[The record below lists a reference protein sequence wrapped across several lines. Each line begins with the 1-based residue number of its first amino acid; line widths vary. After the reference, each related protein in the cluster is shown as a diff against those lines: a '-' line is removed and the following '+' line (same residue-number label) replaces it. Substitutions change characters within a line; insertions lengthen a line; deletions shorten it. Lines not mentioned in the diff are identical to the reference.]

1 MKNRILIVEDDPKI
15 ARLLAANLVASGYA
29 VESVNT
35 ASEALIAVQN
45 EKKYDLVLLDLILPD
60 GDGLEVCRE
69 IREQSDVLI
78 IMVTAKGEPGD
89 AVAGLNAGADD
100 YVAKPFA
107 VEEVLAR
114 INAVFRRRGAADF
127 ISDEVVKRG
136 QLELDFGNHEL
147 SVAGQ
152 KFPLTPTEF
161 RLVRCLME
169 QPQKVLTHEY
179 LLSKVWG
186 PEYRD
191 DLHYLRVC
199 VNRLRQKLGPQA
211 EIIVTV
217 PTVGYRLAP

>member
-1 MKNRILIVEDDPKI
+1 MKNRILIAEDDPKV
-15 ARLLAANLVASGYA
+15 ARLLAANLVAGGYA
-29 VESVNT
+29 VESAKT
-35 ASEALIAVQN
+35 ASKASEAVKN
-45 EKKYDLVLLDLILPD
+45 EKFDLVVLDLLLPD

-69 IREQSDVLI
+69 IRKQSDVLI
-78 IMVTAKGEPGD
+78 IMVTARGEPRD

-114 INAVFRRRGAADF
+114 IKAVFRRRGAADF
-127 ISDEVVKRG
+127 TSDEVLRHG
-136 QLELDFGNHEL
+136 RLELDFGNHEL
-147 SVAGQ
+147 SVSGQ
-152 KFPLTPTEF
+152 KLPLTPTEF

-211 EIIVTV
+211 GIIATV
-217 PTVGYRLAP
+217 PTVGYRVAP